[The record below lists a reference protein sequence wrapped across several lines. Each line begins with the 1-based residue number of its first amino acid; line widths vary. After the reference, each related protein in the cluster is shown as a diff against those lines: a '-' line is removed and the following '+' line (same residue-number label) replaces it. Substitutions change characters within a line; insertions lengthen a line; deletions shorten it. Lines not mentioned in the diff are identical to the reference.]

1 MGFNVALVKN
11 SHSDALNFNITEIL
25 YESEEFEIPKFVVAS
40 VRLTF
45 EEFEK
50 VSELVN
56 DMVVEIEKVKKK
68 RLHGASGGSTFKG
81 PRELQKKHNKIVESF
96 ALTLSETE
104 VDKKKNEYGEKYI
117 MASVRVT
124 LEEFKFVMDLMNSVN
139 IEIDGLVDEV
149 KLKPDKVKT

>member
-1 MGFNVALVKN
+1 MALVRNGFNA
-11 SHSDALNFNITEIL
+11 ALNKNITEIL

-50 VSELVN
+50 VSDIVN
-56 DMVVEIEKVKKK
+56 AMVVEIEKVKKA
-68 RLHGASGGSTFKG
+68 RVHSASGTRIRKG
-81 PRELQKKHNKIVESF
+81 PKELQKKKQNINEMFS
-96 ALTLSETE
+96 LTLSDDLI
-104 VDKKKNEYGEKYI
+104 DKKKNENGEKYI
-117 MASVRVT
+117 MASVRID
-124 LEEFKFVMDLMNSVN
+124 LEDFKFVMDLMNIVN